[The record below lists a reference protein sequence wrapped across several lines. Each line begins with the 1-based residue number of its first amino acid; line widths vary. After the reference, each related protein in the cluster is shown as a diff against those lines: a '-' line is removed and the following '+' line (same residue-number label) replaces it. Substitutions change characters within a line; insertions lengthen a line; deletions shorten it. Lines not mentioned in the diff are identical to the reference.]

1 MNSVLKMA
9 EQRYLLLLSNSTLH
23 PSGYLE
29 YAADTIQ
36 QFLNGK
42 NVREVLFVPYALRKQ
57 DEYAATARKAFESW
71 GYKLTSIHETEDPV
85 EAAAKAEVRIIRD
98 YIKAYGPCF

>member
-1 MNSVLKMA
+1 MNSILKMA

-42 NVREVLFVPYALRKQ
+42 NVKEVLFVPYALRKQ

-85 EAAAKAEVRIIRD
+85 EAATKAEVRNILHLSLF
-98 YIKAYGPCF
+98 KAYR